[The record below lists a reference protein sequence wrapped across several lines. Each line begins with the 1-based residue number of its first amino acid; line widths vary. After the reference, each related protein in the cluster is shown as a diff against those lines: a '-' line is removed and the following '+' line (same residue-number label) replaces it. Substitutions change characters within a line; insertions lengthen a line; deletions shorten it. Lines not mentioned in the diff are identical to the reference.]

1 MLENGIL
8 LTLLLRHSSCR
19 VAFHFWHTTP
29 STWSYLRFTFFMGLR
44 FHLLSSNT
52 GGSFVYPDHARA
64 NLAVYRIVTGCNGKT
79 SRQFG
84 TALGNRVCTC
94 YLRDDRKGLGR
105 CVSRVSRWRWRAHS
119 LVTSGNFQAFGS
131 SRTRPRPPL
140 RSPSL
145 AAVEL
150 HGSYPFLRH
159 MTFGIHLCF
168 GLA

>member
-1 MLENGIL
+1 MRTE
-8 LTLLLRHSSCR
+8 SCL
-19 VAFHFWHTTP
+19 P
-29 STWSYLRFTFFMGLR
+29 C
-44 FHLLSSNT
+44 
-52 GGSFVYPDHARA
+52 SFVILHAGSPSIFGTQRRA
-64 NLAVYRIVTGCNGKT
+64 PGPISGSRSLWGCDSISCPPIPADLSYTRITREPIWLSIGSSQGGNGKT

-119 LVTSGNFQAFGS
+119 LVTSGNFQIFGS

-150 HGSYPFLRH
+150 HRSYPFLRH